1 MKRKLL
7 VLILILSVISSV
19 VVALPVSASPTNPT
33 TIGFYATGNQPIPD
47 FGAFYNLTSSSS
59 GDVLFVAEGFVYYA
73 VPANEPATAAIAFS
87 FEVLSPTGQVMLSTP
102 LNSYGDRP
110 ISIYLS
116 ASQVTA
122 LNTQFGISLLNN
134 PNISFVIA
142 GNPVIFGALTP
153 NVNET
158 TQIVS
163 GSYWFDESKTFTIN
177 YNLLDTMQNFMINM
191 MGNINSY
198 DKPTT
203 SYLLLSGGFLYLN
216 DATSVGQSSGTSIML
231 QGINGLQ
238 TWCGAIFKAS
248 STAMIAGAPTTTTA
262 YIQTNQSVQTMLGST
277 VAHGVD
283 GIRAYLG
290 LANNAGGRTEAGI
303 IITVIACGFLVFYM
317 TKKGFVDQRII
328 FIACSLV
335 IISFAWLGL
344 FPISVL
350 FVIGSG
356 IAIYT
361 LYYFWTRG
369 IL

>member
-1 MKRKLL
+1 MKRKFL

-33 TIGFYATGNQPIPD
+33 TIGFYATGNQPSPD

-73 VPANEPATAAIAFS
+73 VPTNEPATAAIAFS

-191 MGNINSY
+191 IGNINTY

-216 DATSVGQSSGTSIML
+216 DAASAGQSSGTSIML

-248 STAMIAGAPTTTTA
+248 ST
-262 YIQTNQSVQTMLGST
+262 S
-277 VAHGVD
+277 
-283 GIRAYLG
+283 
-290 LANNAGGRTEAGI
+290 
-303 IITVIACGFLVFYM
+303 
-317 TKKGFVDQRII
+317 I
-328 FIACSLV
+328 FMSKH
-335 IISFAWLGL
+335 
-344 FPISVL
+344 
-350 FVIGSG
+350 
-356 IAIYT
+356 
-361 LYYFWTRG
+361 
-369 IL
+369 